1 MFIRTKVTSMSPAE
15 QQFLTRNKLPESY
28 LLSAEK
34 WFSPLLEEYQNPS
47 KKPLI
52 IGINGSQGSGKST
65 LSDYLCT
72 VLNERYDLRCVSL
85 SLDDFYLT
93 KLERQQLAI
102 EVHPLLETR
111 GVPGTHDI
119 PLALKTLAQLVDGS
133 AQTLIPRFD
142 KSRDDRMPMEQCDSI
157 SGQVDI
163 IILEGW
169 CVGAKPQTADQ
180 LVEPLN
186 SLEAE
191 QDTDGVWR
199 NTVNQAL
206 AGEYQALFAQLDQLI
221 MLQAP
226 SFESVFNWRLEQEEK
241 MRARIGALNSRASAN
256 GASATGASANGAS
269 ATGASANGAKGSA
282 NGIMT
287 ASQIAEFIAHY
298 QRITEQSL
306 REMPLRADHLLQL
319 GSQRQIITYS
329 QPALA
334 FRMGKLTD
342 H

>member
-65 LSDYLCT
+65 LADYLCT

-93 KLERQQLAI
+93 KLGRQQLAI

-133 AQTLIPRFD
+133 VQTLIPRFD

-206 AGEYQALFAQLDQLI
+206 AGEYQALFTQLDQLI

-241 MRARIGALNSRASAN
+241 MRARIGALNS
-256 GASATGASANGAS
+256 GASATE
-269 ATGASANGAKGSA
+269 ASANGAKESA

-306 REMPLRADHLLQL
+306 REIPLRADHLLQL

>member
-1 MFIRTKVTSMSPAE
+1 MSPAE

-34 WFSPLLEEYQNPS
+34 WFSPLLEKYQIPS

-65 LSDYLCT
+65 LADYLCT

-93 KLERQQLAI
+93 KLGRQQLAI

-133 AQTLIPRFD
+133 VQTLIPRFD

-199 NTVNQAL
+199 NTVNRAL
-206 AGEYQALFAQLDQLI
+206 AGEYQALFTQLDQLI

-241 MRARIGALNSRASAN
+241 MRARIGALNS
-256 GASATGASANGAS
+256 GASATE
-269 ATGASANGAKGSA
+269 ASANGAKESA

-298 QRITEQSL
+298 QRITEESL
-306 REMPLRADHLLQL
+306 REMPQRADHLFQL
-319 GSQRQIITYS
+319 DSQRQIIDYS

>member
-1 MFIRTKVTSMSPAE
+1 MSPAE

-65 LSDYLCT
+65 LADYLCT

-93 KLERQQLAI
+93 KLGRQQLAI

-241 MRARIGALNSRASAN
+241 MRARIGALNS
-256 GASATGASANGAS
+256 GASATE
-269 ATGASANGAKGSA
+269 ASANGAKESA

-306 REMPLRADHLLQL
+306 REIPLRADHLLQL

>member
-65 LSDYLCT
+65 LADYLCT

-93 KLERQQLAI
+93 KLGRQQLAI

-133 AQTLIPRFD
+133 VQTLIPRFD

-241 MRARIGALNSRASAN
+241 MRARIGALNS
-256 GASATGASANGAS
+256 GASATE
-269 ATGASANGAKGSA
+269 ASANGAKESA

>member
-1 MFIRTKVTSMSPAE
+1 MSPAE
-15 QQFLTRNKLPESY
+15 QKFLTRNKLPESY

-65 LSDYLCT
+65 LADYLCT

-93 KLERQQLAI
+93 KLGRQQLAI

-133 AQTLIPRFD
+133 VQTLIPRFD

-241 MRARIGALNSRASAN
+241 MRARIGALNS
-256 GASATGASANGAS
+256 GASATE
-269 ATGASANGAKGSA
+269 ASANGAKESA

-306 REMPLRADHLLQL
+306 REIPLRADHLLQL

>member
-1 MFIRTKVTSMSPAE
+1 MSPAE

-34 WFSPLLEEYQNPS
+34 WFSPLLEKYQNPS

-206 AGEYQALFAQLDQLI
+206 AGEYQALFTQLDQLI

-241 MRARIGALNSRASAN
+241 MRARIGALNSRASA
-256 GASATGASANGAS
+256 
-269 ATGASANGAKGSA
+269 TGASANGAKESA

-319 GSQRQIITYS
+319 DSQRQIITYS